1 MKQRVYRR
9 LAPVI
14 AAVTVAAMVASPAH
28 AAPTGNAAD
37 GLRQIQVRQSLLG
50 THTWYQQTYNGL
62 PVVGGYYVKHTDA
75 TGKVTVDDGRKQVT
89 GLAASTAGFAQDK
102 AKSSVSKRLGRQP
115 SQSQLVVVPGA
126 NGASAKLAWQV
137 TTKVRKGSVTSLV
150 DANTGATLKEE
161 NTVRTAAREADK
173 HNGIGVGVVFDPNP
187 VVALQ
192 NESLTDMDNA
202 DYPAIRRAYKIVPL
216 TKLNK
221 GDTLQGAYANNL
233 SDPAVTSK
241 SHLFLYNRSQDG
253 FEQVMVYYSFTK
265 TEDYIHAL
273 GFKDV
278 NNEPQDYVTT
288 GFTDDNSFYDP
299 DVDQITFGTGGVDD
313 AEDNEVIWHE
323 YGHAIQDDQVPGFGA
338 SEEAGAIGE
347 GFGDY
352 WAVTMSQANSPNTAT
367 TPWACVM
374 DWDSTSYTDTTPHCL
389 RRTDGPKVYPGD
401 LDGEVHDDGE
411 IWSHGLWDI
420 NLALGRTAANRI
432 ILESQF
438 FFNPEITMP
447 QAANLTVITARALY
461 GKPAA
466 AKVKAAFHARG
477 IL

>member
-1 MKQRVYRR
+1 MTKRVLRL
-9 LAPVI
+9 LAPL
-14 AAVTVAAMVASPAH
+14 AATVLVVAAVASPAH
-28 AAPTGNAAD
+28 AGPAQRSAD

-50 THTWYQQTYNGL
+50 THTWYQQTYQGL
-62 PVVGGYYVKHTDA
+62 PVVGGYYVKHVDA
-75 TGKVTVDDGRKQVT
+75 AGKVTIDDLRKTVT
-89 GLAASTAGFAQDK
+89 GLSSSTAGLAQDR
-102 AKSSVSKRLGRQP
+102 ARSSVSKRLGKQP
-115 SQSQLVVVPGA
+115 SSSVLVVVPGA
-126 NGASAKLAWQV
+126 AGASAKLAWQV
-137 TTKVRKGSVTSLV
+137 VTKTGRGSVTSLV
-150 DANTGATLKEE
+150 DAYSGATLKEE
-161 NTVRTAAREADK
+161 NTVKNADK
-173 HNGIGVGVVFDPNP
+173 HNSIGVGVVFDPNP

-202 DYPAIRRAYKIVPL
+202 DYPAIRRAYRIVPL
-216 TKLNK
+216 TKLDK
-221 GDTLQGAYANNL
+221 GNTLQGAYANNL

-241 SHLFLYNRSQDG
+241 NHVFLYNRSQDG
-253 FEQVMVYYSFTK
+253 FEQVMVYYSITK
-265 TEDYIHAL
+265 AEDYIHAL
-273 GFKDV
+273 GFRDV
-278 NNEPQDYVTT
+278 NNEPQDYTTT

-299 DVDQITFGTGGVDD
+299 DVDEITFGTGGVDD

-323 YGHAIQDDQVPGFGA
+323 YGHAIQDDQVPGFCA

-352 WAVTMSQANSPNTAT
+352 WAVTMSQSTSPDTAT

-374 DWDSTSYTDTTPHCL
+374 DWDSTAYTDDTPHCL

-420 NLALGRTAANRI
+420 NRALGRTAANRI

-438 FFNPEITMP
+438 FFNPNITMP
-447 QAANLTVITARALY
+447 QAATLTVTTARALY
-461 GKPAA
+461 GKQAA
-466 AKVKAAFHARG
+466 AKVKDAFHARG